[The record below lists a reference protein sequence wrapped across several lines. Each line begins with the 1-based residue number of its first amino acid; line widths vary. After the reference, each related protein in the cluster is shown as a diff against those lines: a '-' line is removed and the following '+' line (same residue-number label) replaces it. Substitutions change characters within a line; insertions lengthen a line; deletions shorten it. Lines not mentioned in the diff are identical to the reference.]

1 MKPGFQTFCKDVAGS
16 LLNLYNESESNQ
28 ISFNKHIF
36 KFLFHLRVKFMVY
49 YLIVEL
55 LFPSDMLHTAVIR
68 RCPINKVFLKI

>member
-16 LLNLYNESESNQ
+16 LQNLYNESNQ
-28 ISFNKHIF
+28 TSFNKHIF